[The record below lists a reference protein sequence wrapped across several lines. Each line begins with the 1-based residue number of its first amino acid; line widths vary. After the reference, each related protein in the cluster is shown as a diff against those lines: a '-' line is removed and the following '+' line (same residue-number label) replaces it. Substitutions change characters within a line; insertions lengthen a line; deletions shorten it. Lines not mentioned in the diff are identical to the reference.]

1 MKVPLLVNKLEKA
14 VPKEKFPLQLAVG
27 QVVEVND
34 HPNADSLYLL
44 KVDMG
49 KLGKRQ
55 VVAGLKKYLS
65 KEDLRGRKYRIC
77 CQHETYQIARR
88 TEEAMILAA
97 DDGIHVGILEA
108 DKTSAGEEVH
118 FEGTENARAEITF
131 EDFFENNHGSSL
143 RQSMVERKKL
153 AGILEGVKVHGI
165 NDGAKVR

>member
-1 MKVPLLVNKLEKA
+1 MEIADIGNAYFQNAEPWKNKNDEKTKKAVAWSVNLARNIAILVSPVLPEFSGKVYASLSEQNLTWDDLSFKWKGKVMKVPLLVNKLEKA

-65 KEDLRGRKYRIC
+65 KEDLRGRKVPYLLP
-77 CQHETYQIARR
+77 T
-88 TEEAMILAA
+88 
-97 DDGIHVGILEA
+97 
-108 DKTSAGEEVH
+108 
-118 FEGTENARAEITF
+118 
-131 EDFFENNHGSSL
+131 
-143 RQSMVERKKL
+143 
-153 AGILEGVKVHGI
+153 
-165 NDGAKVR
+165 